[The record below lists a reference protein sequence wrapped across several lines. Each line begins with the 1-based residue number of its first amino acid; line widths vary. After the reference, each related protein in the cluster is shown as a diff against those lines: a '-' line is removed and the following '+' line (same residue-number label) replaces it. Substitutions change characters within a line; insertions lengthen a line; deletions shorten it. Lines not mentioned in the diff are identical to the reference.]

1 MKSTLPKCCGVWR
14 ALRAASLVLSLV
26 SIRRNNASSPAECA
40 THTKIGIEIMLVI
53 GTCEPLDLNIAQG
66 RLMVAVP
73 DTTDYKALVQ
83 RGRRLRVATK
93 TLT

>member
-1 MKSTLPKCCGVWR
+1 
-14 ALRAASLVLSLV
+14 
-26 SIRRNNASSPAECA
+26 
-40 THTKIGIEIMLVI
+40 
-53 GTCEPLDLNIAQG
+53 LNIAQG